1 MLADKKAQIIPV
13 QVLLAENLVIP
24 KYQRP
29 YKWIKKNIDDLL
41 TDIEKAILDSEN
53 LDETFK
59 YRIGTVILHDTNN
72 GNYSIVDGQQRIISL
87 ALLCQVLGK
96 SEYCNS
102 INTPEPDSE
111 TKLALSNKITQKNMN
126 ENLEVIKDWF
136 ISRQKLITPFIKSL
150 NNLLEFV
157 VIKVTDQSEAF
168 QLFDSQNS
176 RGKSLD
182 PHDLLKAYHLREMS
196 ENIYEMEDSVRRW
209 ESKKSIE
216 IKELFNLYLFPIY
229 NWSEYSYTKEFSAE
243 DIGIYKGVRETL
255 PYSFVKRT
263 LKAMPVF
270 QVTEP
275 FVAGKEFFD
284 FVEHYLTL
292 LNNIQRA
299 FWENEDFKE
308 YRKILGIESSIF
320 QSFQKKEMAY
330 KLGQRYYSYNLF
342 ICALLL
348 YYDKFHNLDKTA
360 VKKLFLWA
368 FMIRANMLQ
377 LGYDTINKYAKGDS
391 NNLYSNRINVF
402 KSIQRARSH
411 NEISGLQINLNN
423 TRENPSWDD
432 FNNNLKKLNEGKL
445 KK

>member
-13 QVLLAENLVIP
+13 QELLSEKLVIP

-29 YKWIKKNIDDLL
+29 YKWTKKNIDDLL
-41 TDIEKAILDSEN
+41 GDIEKAISDKEKYDAS
-53 LDETFK
+53 FR
-59 YRIGTVILHDTNN
+59 YRIGTVILHDTND
-72 GNYSIVDGQQRIISL
+72 GKYSIVDGQQRIISL

-96 SEYCNS
+96 SEFCKS
-102 INTPEPDSE
+102 INNPTDDSE
-111 TKLALSNKITQKNMN
+111 TKLALNNKISQKNMN
-126 ENLEVIKDWF
+126 DNFDVINDWF
-136 ISRQKLITPFIKSL
+136 ISRQNLVTPFIDSL
-150 NNLLEFV
+150 NTLLEFV

-209 ESKKSIE
+209 ESQKSIE

-255 PYSFVKRT
+255 SYSFVKRT

-270 QVTEP
+270 QITEP

-284 FVEHYLTL
+284 FVEHYLTMI
-292 LNNIQRA
+292 NNIQRA

-308 YRKILGIESSIF
+308 YRNILRIDSSIF
-320 QSFQKKEMAY
+320 QSFQKKEMSY
-330 KLGQRYYSYNLF
+330 ILGPRYYSYNLF

-360 VKKLFLWA
+360 VKKIFLWA
-368 FMIRANMLQ
+368 FMIRVNMIQ

-391 NNLYSNRINVF
+391 NNLYSNKINVF

-411 NEISGLQINLNN
+411 NEISGLQINLKN
-423 TRENPSWDD
+423 TRDNPTWND
-432 FNNNLKKLNEGKL
+432 FNNDLKKLNEGSL
-445 KK
+445 